1 MTIKTLSVLLILA
14 LSLVACQ
21 NDAPQ
26 SGATQ
31 DETTQTGTTPMPAE
45 PGATLETGSDAG
57 IQPATP
63 DVQAAT
69 PPPAAAQATKGSG
82 KTNPAHGQPGHRCDI
97 AVGASLD
104 GPATK
109 PAMSVGTTPSQKPV
123 TMPAP
128 LPAAT
133 AKPAASPA
141 GTAATTAPGTNPAH
155 GQPGHRCD
163 ISVGAPLDSKPKQ

>member
-1 MTIKTLSVLLILA
+1 MAIKTLSVLLILA

-31 DETTQTGTTPMPAE
+31 DEATQTGTSPLPAE
-45 PGATLETGSDAG
+45 PGATLETGSDVA
-57 IQPATP
+57 IQPAMP
-63 DVQAAT
+63 DIQAAT
-69 PPPAAAQATKGSG
+69 PPPAAAQAATGSG
-82 KTNPAHGQPGHRCDI
+82 KMNPAHGQPGHRCEI
-97 AVGASLD
+97 AVGAPLD
-104 GPATK
+104 GPVTK
-109 PAMSVGTTPSQKPV
+109 PAMSVGTAPSQKPV

-128 LPAAT
+128 QPAAT

-141 GTAATTAPGTNPAH
+141 GTSATVAPGTNPPH

-163 ISVGAPLDSKPKQ
+163 ISVGAPLDGKPKQ